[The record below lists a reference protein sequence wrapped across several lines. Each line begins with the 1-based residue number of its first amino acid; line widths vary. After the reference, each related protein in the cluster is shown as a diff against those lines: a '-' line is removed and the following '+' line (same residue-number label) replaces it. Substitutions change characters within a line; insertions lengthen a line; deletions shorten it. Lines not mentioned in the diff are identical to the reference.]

1 MSYTIAYTDAQNT
14 FQADQVL
21 ENGVKLKSKT
31 FDDSR
36 EIDLIHVD
44 SEDVVQVGDSSS
56 PTHIQG
62 KNILINGKDLE
73 EEIEKLFH
81 YGVDQKRKVVDAV
94 NSLYAD
100 SVISSK
106 DSWGMA
112 FSLQLLH
119 LFYSNYRLN

>member
-1 MSYTIAYTDAQNT
+1 M
-14 FQADQVL
+14 

-73 EEIEKLFH
+73 EEIEKLHTELNEAGSDFEKITELSRILEEKQNEID
-81 YGVDQKRKVVDAV
+81 VAMEEWSAL
-94 NSLYAD
+94 SLE
-100 SVISSK
+100 
-106 DSWGMA
+106 
-112 FSLQLLH
+112 LEEL
-119 LFYSNYRLN
+119 